1 MRRILTG
8 HVDRAELHPVDYS
21 GITVAGDPRARI
33 ARLCTEE
40 SGEWM
45 STVGVFECDPCT
57 LVAPVETDETIL
69 VLDGEVRIELD
80 NGTAVDLGPGD
91 IAVLPR
97 GAVATWHVKTWY
109 KEFFVLSGMPTT
121 SRSTDGG

>member
-1 MRRILTG
+1 MTPILSG
-8 HVDRAELHPVDYS
+8 HVDHAEFQPVDYS
-21 GITVAGDPRARI
+21 DITVAGDAGARI
-33 ARLCTEE
+33 ARLCTDE

-69 VLDGEVRIELD
+69 VLEGQVRIELD
-80 NGTAVDLGPGD
+80 NGTAAELGPGG

-97 GAVATWHVKTWY
+97 GTVATWHVKTRF
-109 KEFFVLSGMPTT
+109 KEFFVLSGAPA
-121 SRSTDGG
+121 SGN